1 MISKIDDF
9 LLNIEKKEKVI
20 KYLKTIYKVEVG
32 EEAMIP
38 DVYIDGGMRLDSL
51 QTTQDVSADS
61 ETQFSTLK
69 EKINSLKLPEVNDK
83 DIKNKIAKMK
93 KERNPLLIKEVN
105 LANYGDKGMSL
116 ELFKRLLEGMRI
128 FKSVETINLRNCK
141 LDDSYIDLINELFN
155 IDNMKRVDISFNNLS
170 KNAGKKL
177 YNALKAGGKL
187 EYFDCS
193 FNPFCSDEYVC
204 SGIMGALK
212 NHQNL
217 FHIGLSDSSRD
228 SVIRF
233 ISVFPNLR
241 SINLDDCKYKAKSL
255 DYLLKQLTDKRFNIA
270 EVSLRFVNIDTM
282 NGHIF
287 EKLIKQNKTLVHLNL
302 YGCNLSDCAGSRI
315 IREIDMNKTLVTLN
329 LGLNNLGD
337 DFCNNLG
344 LKIPNN
350 YTLQNI
356 IISKNYHISNQNF
369 FHVVE
374 SLVNNQTLTNL
385 GDLTDTKIGVKL
397 RESAE
402 LILNMNKKFL
412 YNEILL
418 DFSKTEKQNLLK
430 LSMEGFNKV
439 IDEIK
444 IIDNDR
450 ERDINDLEKVEKV
463 EDQLNKVVTKYDI
476 SLKQDDLD
484 DFHFFNSHLLP

>member
-1 MISKIDDF
+1 M
-9 LLNIEKKEKVI
+9 
-20 KYLKTIYKVEVG
+20 
-32 EEAMIP
+32 
-38 DVYIDGGMRLDSL
+38 
-51 QTTQDVSADS
+51 
-61 ETQFSTLK
+61 
-69 EKINSLKLPEVNDK
+69 
-83 DIKNKIAKMK
+83 
-93 KERNPLLIKEVN
+93 
-105 LANYGDKGMSL
+105 
-116 ELFKRLLEGMRI
+116 
-128 FKSVETINLRNCK
+128 
-141 LDDSYIDLINELFN
+141 
-155 IDNMKRVDISFNNLS
+155 
-170 KNAGKKL
+170 
-177 YNALKAGGKL
+177 
-187 EYFDCS
+187 
-193 FNPFCSDEYVC
+193 
-204 SGIMGALK
+204 
-212 NHQNL
+212 
-217 FHIGLSDSSRD
+217 
-228 SVIRF
+228 
-233 ISVFPNLR
+233 
-241 SINLDDCKYKAKSL
+241 
-255 DYLLKQLTDKRFNIA
+255 
-270 EVSLRFVNIDTM
+270 
-282 NGHIF
+282 
-287 EKLIKQNKTLVHLNL
+287 VHLNL